1 MPRPSPSARTTT
13 CRLSSSTSTARIRS
27 CGPFAA
33 RRSGPKSPEFE
44 RADMVKDVLKDL
56 DKKMKGSVEHFRKEL
71 GVLRT
76 GRANIN
82 IFEEIKVPY
91 YGVPTPVNQVATL
104 KVPEPTLIVMQP
116 YDPSVLE
123 ALDKAIRSSEFGFN
137 PLNDG
142 KVLRVPIP
150 PLDEERRREIAKRIG
165 RMLEDEKT
173 ALRNMRRETKEFIEE
188 LEKEK
193 EITEDDKFSGLEQ
206 LQKLTDEVV
215 AKIEELAAAKEKEI
229 LER

>member
-1 MPRPSPSARTTT
+1 
-13 CRLSSSTSTARIRS
+13 
-27 CGPFAA
+27 
-33 RRSGPKSPEFE
+33 
-44 RADMVKDVLKDL
+44 MVKDVLKDL
-56 DKKMKGSVEHFRKEL
+56 ERKMKVSSDHFRKEL
-71 GVLRT
+71 GMLRT
-76 GRANIN
+76 GRANMA
-82 IFEEIKVPY
+82 IFEEIKISY

-104 KVPEPTLIVMQP
+104 KVPEPTLIVVQP
-116 YDPSVLE
+116 YDPTILE
-123 ALDKAIRSSEFGFN
+123 ALDKAIRGSEFGFN

-150 PLDEERRREIAKRIG
+150 PLDEERRREIAKKIG

-193 EITEDDKFSGLEQ
+193 EITEDDKFQGLEQ
-206 LQKLTDEVV
+206 LQKLVDETTARV
-215 AKIEELAAAKEKEI
+215 EEQAAAKEKEI